1 MVGVT
6 TIVMTLLVALSA
18 AAWMGTHW
26 VEIGEAAVVSHQ
38 LEVYYGFMVT
48 NFPNF
53 INLSVTK

>member
-1 MVGVT
+1 MVDVT

-26 VEIGEAAVVSHQ
+26 VEIGEAAMVSHQ

-48 NFPNF
+48 NFIKQN
-53 INLSVTK
+53 VTK